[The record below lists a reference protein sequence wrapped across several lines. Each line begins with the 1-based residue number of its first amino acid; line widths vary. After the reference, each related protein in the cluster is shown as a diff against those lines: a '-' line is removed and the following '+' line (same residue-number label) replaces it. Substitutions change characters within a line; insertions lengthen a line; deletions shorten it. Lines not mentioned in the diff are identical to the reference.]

1 MSPTFEMMIMY
12 RKLRGSNAT
21 RWADHLRLQGS
32 APSAAAKAM
41 ALLQQADHDS
51 RICSSCLTNS
61 GGPDHAI
68 LQREVWEVHSAAL
81 LSLSET
87 EIDLGLLEQA
97 HAHFRSA
104 KRIIS
109 HLRDYSES
117 LASSPRDISRL

>member
-1 MSPTFEMMIMY
+1 M
-12 RKLRGSNAT
+12 
-21 RWADHLRLQGS
+21 
-32 APSAAAKAM
+32 
-41 ALLQQADHDS
+41 
-51 RICSSCLTNS
+51 
-61 GGPDHAI
+61 
-68 LQREVWEVHSAAL
+68 

-117 LASSPRDISRL
+117 LASSLGHLRLSRRMTEVELRLRGSWQISIPKQGQTKGSRGSVQHA